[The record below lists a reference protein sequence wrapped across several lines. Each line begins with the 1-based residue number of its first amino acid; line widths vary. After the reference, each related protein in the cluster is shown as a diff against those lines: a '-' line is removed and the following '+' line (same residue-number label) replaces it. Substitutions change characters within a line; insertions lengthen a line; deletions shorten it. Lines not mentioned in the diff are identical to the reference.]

1 MRSKILAIKM
11 KVNLISLGC
20 PKNLVDSEVILGK
33 LGAMGY
39 ALTASTEDADIV
51 IINTCSF
58 IDKARRES
66 YQVISRIISQKKSS
80 QKLIVCGCLAQ
91 LERRKLF
98 FKFPQV
104 DALLGSADFYRID
117 EVIRKLGKDGS
128 HLFSVNE
135 PSFIYDSS
143 FPRFLST
150 PPSYA
155 YLKIAEGCSNQCS
168 YCLIPQL
175 RGKYRS
181 REPQDIIKEARA
193 LADWGVKELILIAQ
207 DTTFYG
213 WDLDKKSSLV
223 YLLEQLEKID
233 KLEWIRILYTHP
245 SHFTSSLTMAIAN
258 SKKICPYIDLPL
270 QHTHNRVLAKM
281 KRPEF
286 QIARELI
293 DELRDNIP
301 GLTLRTTF
309 MVGFPG
315 EEKEHFDKLVKDVQ
329 RLKFEWL
336 GVFTYSSQKDTP
348 AYGLTPEVP
357 ANTKE
362 RRYQELMQ
370 LQQPITREFNE
381 KRVGSICSILVDK
394 KNEGHAQF
402 QTPEIDGK
410 IFFDKEH
417 IPGNYFRARIS
428 LVKNCYDLLI
438 E

>member
-1 MRSKILAIKM
+1 M

-33 LGAMGY
+33 LGEVGH
-39 ALTASTEDADIV
+39 ALTPSAEDADIV

-66 YQVISRIISQKKSS
+66 YQVISRIISQKKPS
-80 QKLIVCGCLAQ
+80 QKLIVCGCLPQ

-98 FKFPQV
+98 SKFSQV
-104 DALLGSADFYRID
+104 DALLGSADFHRINK
-117 EVIRKLGKDGS
+117 VIRELGKDES

-193 LADWGVKELILIAQ
+193 LVDCGVKELILIAQ

-213 WDLDKKSSLV
+213 WDLDKKSSLI

-233 KLEWIRILYTHP
+233 RLKWIRILYAHP
-245 SHFTSSLTMAIAN
+245 SHFTTSLIRAMVN
-258 SKKICPYIDLPL
+258 SEKICPYIDLPL

-281 KRPEF
+281 NRPEF
-286 QIARELI
+286 QITEKLI
-293 DELRDNIP
+293 GELRDNIS

-315 EEKEHFDKLVKDVQ
+315 EEKEHFNKLLKDVE

-336 GVFTYSSQKDTP
+336 GVFTFSPQKDTP
-348 AYGLTPEVP
+348 AYCLTPEIST
-357 ANTKE
+357 NIKE
-362 RRYQELMQ
+362 KRYQELMQ
-370 LQQPITREFNE
+370 LQQPITCQFNE

-394 KNEGHAQF
+394 KNEGHTQF
-402 QTPEIDGK
+402 QAPEIDGK
-410 IFFDKEH
+410 ILLGREH
-417 IPGNYFRARIS
+417 EPGQYFRGRIS
-428 LVKNCYDLLI
+428 SVKNCYDLLV

>member
-1 MRSKILAIKM
+1 M

-33 LGAMGY
+33 LGEVGY
-39 ALTASTEDADIV
+39 ALTPSAEDADIV

-58 IDKARRES
+58 IDKARTES

-80 QKLIVCGCLAQ
+80 QKLIVCGCLPQ
-91 LERRKLF
+91 LEGRKLF
-98 FKFPQV
+98 FKFPQIDV
-104 DALLGSADFYRID
+104 LLGSADFYRID
-117 EVIRKLGKDGS
+117 KVISELGKGRS

-135 PSFIYDSS
+135 PSFIYNSS
-143 FPRFLST
+143 FARFLST

-155 YLKIAEGCSNQCS
+155 YLKIAEGCSNHCS

-181 REPQDIIKEARA
+181 REPQDVIKEARV
-193 LADWGVKELILIAQ
+193 LVDWGVKELILIAQ

-213 WDLDKKSSLV
+213 WDLDKKSSLI

-233 KLEWIRILYTHP
+233 KLEWIRLLYTHP
-245 SHFTSSLTMAIAN
+245 SHFTSSLTRVMAN
-258 SKKICPYIDLPL
+258 SEKICPYIDLPL
-270 QHTHNRVLAKM
+270 QHTHNKILAKM

-286 QIARELI
+286 QVAEKLI
-293 DELRDNIP
+293 DKLRNNIP

-315 EEKEHFDKLVKDVQ
+315 EGKEHFNKLLKDVE

-336 GVFTYSSQKDTP
+336 GVFTYSPEQGTP
-348 AYGLTPEVP
+348 AYFLPNKVP
-357 ANTKE
+357 TKIKE
-362 RRYQELMQ
+362 RRYRELMQ
-370 LQQPITREFNE
+370 LQQPITHKFNE
-381 KRVGSICSILVDK
+381 KRVGSIYSILVDK
-394 KNEGHAQF
+394 KNEGHTQF

-410 IFFDKEH
+410 VFFSREH
-417 IPGNYFRARIS
+417 KPGQYFRGRIS
-428 LVKNCYDLLI
+428 LVKNCYDLLV

>member
-1 MRSKILAIKM
+1 M

-33 LGAMGY
+33 LGEVGY
-39 ALTASTEDADIV
+39 TLTPSAEDADIV

-80 QKLIVCGCLAQ
+80 QKLIVCGCLPQ
-91 LERRKLF
+91 LEGRKLF
-98 FKFPQV
+98 FKFPQIDV
-104 DALLGSADFYRID
+104 LLGSADFYRID
-117 EVIRKLGKDGS
+117 KVISELGKGRS

-135 PSFIYDSS
+135 PSFIYNSS

-155 YLKIAEGCSNQCS
+155 YLKIAEGCSKRCS

-181 REPQDIIKEARA
+181 REPQDVVKEARI
-193 LADWGVKELILIAQ
+193 LVDWGVKELILIAQ

-213 WDLDKKSSLV
+213 
-223 YLLEQLEKID
+223 
-233 KLEWIRILYTHP
+233 
-245 SHFTSSLTMAIAN
+245 IAN
-258 SKKICPYIDLPL
+258 SEKICPYIDLPL
-270 QHTHNRVLAKM
+270 QHTDNKILAKM

-286 QIARELI
+286 QVAEKLI
-293 DELRDNIP
+293 DKLRNNIP
-301 GLTLRTTF
+301 GLTLRTTL

-315 EEKEHFDKLVKDVQ
+315 EGEEHFNKLLKDVE
-329 RLKFEWL
+329 RLRFEWL
-336 GVFTYSSQKDTP
+336 GVFTYSPQKDTP
-348 AYGLTPEVP
+348 AYGLAPEVP
-357 ANTKE
+357 ANIKE
-362 RRYQELMQ
+362 KRYQELMQ
-370 LQQPITREFNE
+370 LQQAITYEFNE
-381 KRVGSICSILVDK
+381 KRVGSICSMLVDK
-394 KNEGHAQF
+394 KNEGHTQF

-410 IFFDKEH
+410 VFFAREH
-417 IPGNYFRARIS
+417 KPGQYFRERIS
-428 LVKNCYDLLI
+428 LVKNCYDLLV

>member
-1 MRSKILAIKM
+1 M

-33 LGAMGY
+33 LGEVGY
-39 ALTASTEDADIV
+39 ALTPSAEDADIV

-80 QKLIVCGCLAQ
+80 QKLIVCGCLPQ
-91 LERRKLF
+91 LEGRKLF
-98 FKFPQV
+98 FKFPQIDV
-104 DALLGSADFYRID
+104 LLWSADFYRID
-117 EVIRKLGKDGS
+117 KVISELGKGRS

-135 PSFIYDSS
+135 PSFIYNSS

-155 YLKIAEGCSNQCS
+155 YLKIAEGCSNRCS

-181 REPQDIIKEARA
+181 REPQDVIKEARI
-193 LADWGVKELILIAQ
+193 LVDWGVKELILIAQ

-213 WDLDKKSSLV
+213 WDLDKKSSLI

-233 KLEWIRILYTHP
+233 KLEWIRLLYTHP
-245 SHFTSSLTMAIAN
+245 SHFTSSLTRVMAN
-258 SKKICPYIDLPL
+258 SEKICPYIDLPL
-270 QHTHNRVLAKM
+270 QHTHNKILAKM

-286 QIARELI
+286 QVAERLI
-293 DELRDNIP
+293 DKLRNNIP

-315 EEKEHFDKLVKDVQ
+315 EGKEYFNKLLKDVE

-336 GVFTYSSQKDTP
+336 GVFTYSPQKGTP
-348 AYGLTPEVP
+348 AYGFAPEVS
-357 ANTKE
+357 ANIKE
-362 RRYQELMQ
+362 KRYQELMQ
-370 LQQPITREFNE
+370 LQQPITHKFNE

-394 KNEGHAQF
+394 KMKGILSFKPLKLMVKSSLAGN
-402 QTPEIDGK
+402 INLVS
-410 IFFDKEH
+410 IFEEES
-417 IPGNYFRARIS
+417 P
-428 LVKNCYDLLI
+428 
-438 E
+438 